1 MGRPGKR
8 EELSAGIESRAR
20 DGGTGEESG
29 AQHGALTVNL
39 SRRQV
44 LRGAAVLG
52 GGAMI
57 SALLAACGGGEA
69 TATATRGATTTTTTT
84 GAGAGGTTTTTA
96 AGTAARTGAMTAT
109 TTTVTTAPGGTG
121 TGTTRVTATT
131 RATTGTA
138 AAGGPIPPPQKV
150 SNFTRNASIVE
161 WGFGIQ
167 ETNPR
172 ARVRVEAFRQAYP
185 NINLEVVPEANE
197 QRILTGAAS
206 RQLPDILWLGRTDL
220 ISYAARGVLRPLD
233 EFIQKDNF
241 DMRRFYEAAVD
252 ECRYDNKTF
261 GIPQFHQARA
271 LYVNNDH
278 LQELGVDPNSVNTGD
293 WNQLNDLAGRLT
305 KKSGDRVDRWGLD
318 NKADGFLWLWGLA
331 NGGKFVSDDGKRIT
345 YNDPRNVEALEF
357 LAQNNQVQGGFN
369 AYTAARS
376 TWQGDEQFARG
387 LVSMTLYE
395 NFVLGIIATIKAD
408 LDFSV
413 LPVRK
418 RGGGPNDWTGFTTGQ
433 AWTITQG
440 AKDPEAAWEFIKFM
454 SSLDTWLYGENGVK
468 EYRKRNN
475 GIYTPTLTGDRV
487 ADREIIQRIYEPL
500 SPRLDEAVRLLPR
513 VLEQSVKIPVSTLP
527 VNKQL
532 VDTLN
537 NEGVKPALN
546 GERGAKDALDRATQR
561 AQREL
566 DSFQP

>member
-1 MGRPGKR
+1 MDMPGKR
-8 EELSAGIESRAR
+8 ERPSEVIEPQASG
-20 DGGTGEESG
+20 DGTGAETG
-29 AQHGALTVNL
+29 IRHRGLTMRL
-39 SRRQV
+39 SRRQL

-57 SALLAACGGGEA
+57 SALLAACGGAAA
-69 TATATRGATTTTTTT
+69 TATT
-84 GAGAGGTTTTTA
+84 GGGTTTSTST
-96 AGTAARTGAMTAT
+96 TAT
-109 TTTVTTAPGGTG
+109 TAPAGTGGGT
-121 TGTTRVTATT
+121 TG
-131 RATTGTA
+131 A

-161 WGFGIQ
+161 WGFGIP

-172 ARVRVEAFRQAYP
+172 SRIRVEAFRQAYP
-185 NINLEVVPEANE
+185 NINLEVVADQNE
-197 QRILTGAAS
+197 QRILTAAAS
-206 RQLPDILWLGRTDL
+206 RTLPDILWLGRTDV
-220 ISYAARGVLRPLD
+220 ISYAARGILRPLD
-233 EFIQKDNF
+233 EYLQKDNF
-241 DMRRFYEAAVD
+241 DMRRFYDAAVD
-252 ECRYDNKTF
+252 EVRYDNKTW

-278 LQELGVDPNSVNTGD
+278 LRELGVDPGNVNTGD

-305 KKSGDRVDRWGLD
+305 RREGDRVTRWGLD

-546 GERGAKDALDRATQR
+546 GERSAKDALDRATRR
-561 AQREL
+561 AQQEL